1 MTLSFPIAILL
12 LGHSL
17 AIQADQG
24 LCPINEEIGD
34 YIISFDFPY
43 NDSCDKIEKK
53 PTERFGA
60 NGERIFDFSI
70 TTERRIIQIHG
81 EEVAPDMDI
90 NQSIGEKI

>member
-1 MTLSFPIAILL
+1 MIKIAMTLSFPIAILL

-53 PTERFGA
+53 TDGKVWSKWGKNF
-60 NGERIFDFSI
+60 
-70 TTERRIIQIHG
+70 
-81 EEVAPDMDI
+81 
-90 NQSIGEKI
+90 